1 MEKGK
6 KKTERTGRTREAVL
20 NAACAVFARHPYNA
34 ASIRMIAREGGF
46 GHAVIGYY
54 YPSKALLFTAVA
66 ERLGD
71 MLTES
76 SLDWLAEVRP
86 METEPGFSR
95 YVARVIE
102 FSRQNPWVLRVMML
116 NISGENVADIPAKE
130 RIIEAVE
137 HIRQAFALT
146 MRLSAPDEEIGRF
159 TDSFNAMA
167 LYYLGAPH
175 SAAWLVRMDPDSDAY
190 YQWVHTTLVSLF
202 LPMLLRLFGR

>member
-1 MEKGK
+1 MGKTTEKS
-6 KKTERTGRTREAVL
+6 ERTGRTREAVL
-20 NAACAVFARHPYNA
+20 GAACAVFARHPYNA

-66 ERLGD
+66 ERLSD

-86 METEPGFSR
+86 MEPEPGFSR
-95 YVARVIE
+95 YVSRVIE
-102 FSRQNPWVLRVMML
+102 FSRENPWVLRVMML

-137 HIRQAFALT
+137 HIRQAFART